1 MEDRRR
7 PRQNVATGWGE
18 RVMSESEIS
27 SKSVQ
32 KQIRMR
38 AYTGYLNFSSRGEMR
53 EQRIMSL
60 KNQVAG
66 EKGLPISPSMG
77 RVRSGVKKDRNPT
90 RLHKYSSTPHIHDF
104 LFPRIEE
111 RNDHVPEKKGNE
123 QRHEPLDRFSP
134 GIFLAHEIACQ
145 NQEKCYAA
153 VENRQLEHAGE
164 RKGRSVDAHNQ
175 VCREEPGYVNP
186 VFPG

>member
-90 RLHKYSSTPHIHDF
+90 PPYS
-104 LFPRIEE
+104 
-111 RNDHVPEKKGNE
+111 
-123 QRHEPLDRFSP
+123 
-134 GIFLAHEIACQ
+134 
-145 NQEKCYAA
+145 
-153 VENRQLEHAGE
+153 
-164 RKGRSVDAHNQ
+164 
-175 VCREEPGYVNP
+175 
-186 VFPG
+186 